1 MLEGEKKCTY
11 SKKKFMASE
20 VIKELKKNKQTNK
33 TYCWFASDV
42 MLVVLRCKNK
52 SISLL
57 WELNYLRKKIIV
69 LTESRIDHQH
79 GRLVTWLQA
88 KNINHPPPAAR
99 LVPLEPPPQAF
110 PRLSGEH
117 TKAGRWWK
125 RRARAGSPTKP
136 RAPLAFLLRL
146 NSATLASHV
155 DQAGPALRT
164 WERGCSRRLWMM
176 G

>member
-1 MLEGEKKCTY
+1 MVRLPLYIGFSYYLVNVGGWEEMHLLQEKIHGEW
-11 SKKKFMASE
+11 S
-20 VIKELKKNKQTNK
+20 IKELKKKKTNSK

-42 MLVVLRCKNK
+42 MLVVFRCKNK

-117 TKAGRWWK
+117 TKAGDK
-125 RRARAGSPTKP
+125 KEAREVAWNSSDCFESFSPLYWGSNNDSK
-136 RAPLAFLLRL
+136 
-146 NSATLASHV
+146 
-155 DQAGPALRT
+155 
-164 WERGCSRRLWMM
+164 
-176 G
+176 

>member
-20 VIKELKKNKQTNK
+20 VLRSWKKRKQTPK
-33 TYCWFASDV
+33 LIAGLQVMSCWWCSGVRTKAFLSSG
-42 MLVVLRCKNK
+42 NYT
-52 SISLL
+52 I
-57 WELNYLRKKIIV
+57 WEKKIIV

-117 TKAGRWWK
+117 TKAGDK
-125 RRARAGSPTKP
+125 KEAREVAWNSSDCFESFSPLYWGSNNDSK
-136 RAPLAFLLRL
+136 
-146 NSATLASHV
+146 
-155 DQAGPALRT
+155 
-164 WERGCSRRLWMM
+164 
-176 G
+176 

>member
-20 VIKELKKNKQTNK
+20 VLRSWKKRKQTNK

-42 MLVVLRCKNK
+42 MLVVFRCKNK

-117 TKAGRWWK
+117 TKAGDKKEAREVAWNSSDCFESFSPLYWGSNNDSKESDEIQATQEGDGRW
-125 RRARAGSPTKP
+125 
-136 RAPLAFLLRL
+136 
-146 NSATLASHV
+146 
-155 DQAGPALRT
+155 
-164 WERGCSRRLWMM
+164 
-176 G
+176 

>member
-20 VIKELKKNKQTNK
+20 GLRSWKKRKQTNK

-42 MLVVLRCKNK
+42 MLVVFRCKNK

-117 TKAGRWWK
+117 TKAGDK
-125 RRARAGSPTKP
+125 KEAREVDWNSSDCFESFSPLYWGSNNDSK
-136 RAPLAFLLRL
+136 
-146 NSATLASHV
+146 
-155 DQAGPALRT
+155 
-164 WERGCSRRLWMM
+164 
-176 G
+176 